1 VPNDPRTLDHE
12 AAGGVGADVEGRSVA
27 TAAFERALAVART
40 WNLQPADRRP
50 AYDLRV
56 LPDRASPES
65 RRRAAPKG
73 RISEAAAALRN
84 GGKSCRDLVDEA
96 LTAIERDSDRL
107 GAFVEVLADEARA
120 TADTLDAELRQ
131 GEDRGALHGIPV
143 SIKDVIDVA
152 GATTRAGSEAYHEVA
167 VRDAASVAM
176 LRRAGAIMLG
186 KTSTHEFALG
196 VTTPQARNPH
206 DPSRIPGGSSGG
218 SGIAVATGM
227 GLASLGTD
235 TRASTRVPAALCGV
249 VGLKPTFGLLPTDGV
264 VPLSWTMDHVG
275 ILAPSVED
283 AAVVLD
289 VLTGPV
295 RQVAPSAGRSIN
307 GVRIGVPD
315 AALQDSEPEVLSSF
329 NEALELLRSSGAEI
343 SSCGEP
349 DELDLG
355 NANAAG
361 LVASRCE
368 AAAFHR
374 SRGIDRKLLWAE
386 TRDQLNAADNVLA
399 TDYIDCQRFRSQL
412 RDRMLG
418 LFEEYDVLAMPTTPV
433 TAPLV
438 ERAEEYLLTLSRN
451 AIPWSLLGFPA
462 LSVPSPTS
470 SGQLPVGFQLVAR
483 PHAEEVLV
491 VIGSRLF
498 QPEPTASP

>member
-1 VPNDPRTLDHE
+1 V
-12 AAGGVGADVEGRSVA
+12 VGADPLGTRSIA
-27 TAAFERALAVART
+27 TAAFEQALASART
-40 WNLQPADRRP
+40 WTMQLGDRRP
-50 AYDLRV
+50 AYDVRV
-56 LPDRASPES
+56 LPE
-65 RRRAAPKG
+65 RAAPDSSGRASLSG
-73 RISEAAAALRN
+73 RISEAGAALRN
-84 GGKSCRDLVDEA
+84 GRKSCRDLVEEA
-96 LTAIERDSDRL
+96 LAAIERDSDRL
-107 GAFVEVLADEARA
+107 GAFVEVLANEARA
-120 TADTLDAELRQ
+120 TADTLDAELRH

-152 GATTRAGSEAYHEVA
+152 GATTRAGSAAYHEVA
-167 VRDAASVAM
+167 IRDAASVAT
-176 LRRAGAIMLG
+176 LRKAGATILG

-249 VGLKPTFGLLPTDGV
+249 VGLKPTFGLLSTDGV
-264 VPLSWTMDHVG
+264 VPLSWTMDHIG

-283 AAVVLD
+283 AAIVFDALAGKERR
-289 VLTGPV
+289 T
-295 RQVAPSAGRSIN
+295 APSAGRSIK
-307 GVRIGVPD
+307 GLRLGVPD
-315 AALQDSEPEVLSSF
+315 AALEETEPDVLSSF
-329 NEALELLRSSGAEI
+329 TDALERLRSLDVQI
-343 SSCGEP
+343 SSSAKP
-349 DELDLG
+349 DQLDFR

-374 SRGIDRKLLWAE
+374 SRGIDRDLLWAE
-386 TRDQLNAADNVLA
+386 TRDQLDAADNVLA
-399 TDYIDCQRFRSQL
+399 TDYIDCQRFRGEL
-412 RDRMLG
+412 RDRMLM

-438 ERAEEYLLTLSRN
+438 EHAEEYLLTLSRN
-451 AIPWSLLGFPA
+451 AIPWSFLGFPA
-462 LSVPSPTS
+462 LSVPSSTS

-483 PHAEEVLV
+483 PHAEEVLIMV
-491 VIGSRLF
+491 GSRLF
-498 QPEPTASP
+498 QLEPEGPPS